1 MKRLFALLAAIFL
14 CLPLVSCELDGIG
27 NERGREEDKDHDILI
42 TSPLIESGTLSA
54 ETEPIGEMILVDW
67 MDFVRVNGESYDGG
81 FENRVLEESRVG
93 EKLGEILYRV
103 KSSYSSHEEMNA
115 ASSRDFTA
123 AFRPVG
129 CEIFAVKDDENS
141 IAVLDGGK
149 YYLYTSGELY
159 SVPFSA
165 FGGEGYFFPGTDGTN
180 RGASYNTFLQL
191 CEAWGGAENIPANIK
206 ERYSGNAFSDI
217 TLVVVE
223 LVGSWGGVEF
233 GIGSVSKK
241 NDDLYVKAYELESA
255 IADDEAIHTW
265 TFFIEIPKTDNKKVE
280 VAVEACD
287 PLAVDPSLRIV
298 TYEELV
304 QHNVWVPGE
313 DYGRYE
319 GGAVLNKYAAEELLR
334 GLYDYTPEDIAI
346 SYNPTYNYWIT
357 RHTRRERNG
366 IYSVYTVIRVAD
378 GRNISQWEEPLVLPE

>member
-1 MKRLFALLAAIFL
+1 MKRFTALLISVLL
-14 CLPLVSCELDGIG
+14 CLSFSSCDLEGIG
-27 NERGREEDKDHDILI
+27 NDGGGQEVKDNVTPEMPETTAGTGIDETCVDIC
-42 TSPLIESGTLSA
+42 
-54 ETEPIGEMILVDW
+54 VDW
-67 MDFVRVNGESYDGG
+67 SDFVRVNGISYDGH
-81 FENRVLEESRVG
+81 FENRVIDESRIG
-93 EKLGEILYRV
+93 EKLGEILYTV
-103 KSSYSSHEEMNA
+103 KSNYSSQEEMNA
-115 ASSRDFTA
+115 ASKRDFTA

-165 FGGEGYFFPGTDGTN
+165 FGGEGYSFPGTDGTN

-255 IADDEAIHTW
+255 IADDEAVHTW

-280 VAVEACD
+280 VGVEACD
-287 PLAVDPSLRIV
+287 PLVVDPSLRIV
-298 TYEELV
+298 TYEELA

-319 GGAVLNKYAAEELLR
+319 GGAVLNKYAAEEVLR

-357 RHTRRERNG
+357 RHTRSERK
-366 IYSVYTVIRVAD
+366 YSVYTVIRVAD